1 MLKIIQ
7 ADLQNNIQSD
17 DLIYWNDEW
26 NKNNRRRDSYKYM
39 S

>member
-7 ADLQNNIQSD
+7 VDSQNNIQSD

-26 NKNNRRRDSYKYM
+26 NKNN
-39 S
+39 

>member
-7 ADLQNNIQSD
+7 VDSQNNSQSD

-26 NKNNRRRDSYKYM
+26 NKNNRRRNYS
-39 S
+39 